1 MEQIWE
7 ERSSNKNK
15 EESDGNDTKEET
27 EPNNEEDK
35 VIEKGDCCQWEL
47 LKMVEVNMEWRL

>member
-7 ERSSNKNK
+7 ERSSGKNK

-27 EPNNEEDK
+27 ESNNEEDK
-35 VIEKGDCCQWEL
+35 VIEKGDCCQ
-47 LKMVEVNMEWRL
+47 

>member
-15 EESDGNDTKEET
+15 EELDGNDTKEET

-35 VIEKGDCCQWEL
+35 VIEKGDCCQ
-47 LKMVEVNMEWRL
+47 

>member
-27 EPNNEEDK
+27 ESNNEEDK
-35 VIEKGDCCQWEL
+35 VIEKGDCCQ
-47 LKMVEVNMEWRL
+47 